1 MNAPYKDRP
10 AFPSAGYLDG
20 ILQGCEQNGIDTAPI
35 KAAAL
40 DALERA
46 DLEEKPPKETKPRT
60 MKEVR
65 DLEPKTIIL
74 LCLAAVIVGGLV
86 FLHIRNNRKKS

>member
-1 MNAPYKDRP
+1 
-10 AFPSAGYLDG
+10 
-20 ILQGCEQNGIDTAPI
+20 
-35 KAAAL
+35 
-40 DALERA
+40 
-46 DLEEKPPKETKPRT
+46 

-86 FLHIRNNRKKS
+86 FLHIRNHKKNP

>member
-1 MNAPYKDRP
+1 
-10 AFPSAGYLDG
+10 
-20 ILQGCEQNGIDTAPI
+20 
-35 KAAAL
+35 
-40 DALERA
+40 
-46 DLEEKPPKETKPRT
+46 

-86 FLHIRNNRKKS
+86 FLHIRNNQKKS